1 LILPWRE
8 PCWRASPNVALAPLV
23 APRTFG
29 YASPMKRIAVFFPI
43 TLFFAG
49 AAHAG
54 GAPGVP
60 GAFPQQ
66 RIVVNPKTGE
76 ALIPSG
82 PNYVGARSGTVFI
95 PAGPNGVINPRNGHF
110 SPVQ

>member
-1 LILPWRE
+1 L
-8 PCWRASPNVALAPLV
+8 
-23 APRTFG
+23 G
-29 YASPMKRIAVFFPI
+29 YASPMKRIAVIFPVA
-43 TLFFAG
+43 LFFAG

-54 GAPGVP
+54 GPPGVP

-66 RIVVNPKTGE
+66 RIVVNPRTGE